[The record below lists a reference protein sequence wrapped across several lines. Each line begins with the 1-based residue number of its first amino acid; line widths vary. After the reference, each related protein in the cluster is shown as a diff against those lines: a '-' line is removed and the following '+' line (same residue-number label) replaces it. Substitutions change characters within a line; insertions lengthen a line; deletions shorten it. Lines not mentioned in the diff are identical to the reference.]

1 MVGLTRTAVAA
12 VIVALLAGL
21 FALPLAARGA
31 DRCAVPSDV
40 KSGWST
46 SEQWAWSQLCQGV
59 PADMRFAPS
68 GGGKDARC
76 KPDEIIDMAGSRL
89 LRGTFLRDALVS
101 LPVGDLYAPHPINIE
116 CGYVLGAL
124 DLYQAR
130 LNVDLQINNTVFWN
144 FVDLE
149 ETKIA
154 GSLRL
159 DSSTILGKRTVP
171 KDMRAPDRGDLVRG
185 KFRTQNTARSLLLFR
200 TTIGGDLFIH
210 DSELSGGIDGSQAN
224 IAGSVILGPGTNLR
238 RFVLPG
244 SVIKRN
250 LLFNEVKIEKE
261 GLSLIGTTI
270 KGSARF
276 VVSDSRRGVT
286 TVSGPHILGDVMLK
300 PKGKTVSF
308 SAENMTVEG
317 SLISAYPAVGNSDTW
332 VMIKLRETEVKRDL
346 VVGSTGLQI
355 FLSLSNVTVGNTLH
369 FGTEEAGS
377 PNIRQF
383 SATNTFINK
392 LQTTATNWEWRQN
405 ESLRSRITLENA
417 HFSTISRATVNGDPS
432 FFQSDAG
439 SVLKWLK
446 EASHARYPDRFRPA
460 VFAEFA
466 AALHRSGL
474 DAMAQAVTVEG
485 YRLATLQQH
494 GIRDLHY
501 FSLAAPVLLAAGHGL
516 DLWRLVLCL
525 TGLGFL
531 AVFVL
536 HKSNA
541 QKVKPFHSLVML
553 IIPLPMLLFVC
564 RGKWKDFNILT
575 RYMLYTT
582 SYISLIML
590 LGILV
595 LTYIKITN
603 SLPLF

>member
-1 MVGLTRTAVAA
+1 MLFWESGLR
-12 VIVALLAGL
+12 
-21 FALPLAARGA
+21 
-31 DRCAVPSDV
+31 
-40 KSGWST
+40 
-46 SEQWAWSQLCQGV
+46 
-59 PADMRFAPS
+59 
-68 GGGKDARC
+68 
-76 KPDEIIDMAGSRL
+76 PDEDLQARA
-89 LRGTFLRDALVS
+89 DK
-101 LPVGDLYAPHPINIE
+101 VGDQ
-116 CGYVLGAL
+116 C
-124 DLYQAR
+124 
-130 LNVDLQINNTVFWN
+130 
-144 FVDLE
+144 
-149 ETKIA
+149 
-154 GSLRL
+154 
-159 DSSTILGKRTVP
+159 
-171 KDMRAPDRGDLVRG
+171 
-185 KFRTQNTARSLLLFR
+185 
-200 TTIGGDLFIH
+200 
-210 DSELSGGIDGSQAN
+210 
-224 IAGSVILGPGTNLR
+224 PG
-238 RFVLPG
+238 
-244 SVIKRN
+244 
-250 LLFNEVKIEKE
+250 
-261 GLSLIGTTI
+261 
-270 KGSARF
+270 
-276 VVSDSRRGVT
+276 
-286 TVSGPHILGDVMLK
+286 
-300 PKGKTVSF
+300 
-308 SAENMTVEG
+308 
-317 SLISAYPAVGNSDTW
+317 
-332 VMIKLRETEVKRDL
+332 
-346 VVGSTGLQI
+346 
-355 FLSLSNVTVGNTLH
+355 
-369 FGTEEAGS
+369 
-377 PNIRQF
+377 
-383 SATNTFINK
+383 
-392 LQTTATNWEWRQN
+392 
-405 ESLRSRITLENA
+405 
-417 HFSTISRATVNGDPS
+417 ATVNGDPS